1 MVSTTFL
8 NLEDKKQERIIQAA
22 LDEFS
27 IKSFGDASITSIVKK
42 ANISRGSFYQYFGS
56 KENLYQYLVS
66 KLYVK
71 HRQDLYDIIKFNSG
85 NLYDSLIDFY
95 NQYIDEIM
103 SSKYF
108 PFYQNTFLY
117 DNHYLIGEDG
127 LFSLSDQSST
137 RKKDQKNFISII
149 DMDFLRTDSKG
160 DLLEFIYFTVN
171 LIHHMIV
178 DGFINDLSSKDIKE
192 RSFRAVNW
200 LYYGIQ
206 DKNKESSG

>member
-1 MVSTTFL
+1 MVSITYL
-8 NLEDKKQERIIQAA
+8 NLKEEKQERIMLAA

-27 IKSFGDASITSIVKK
+27 ISSFSDASITSIVKK
-42 ANISRGSFYQYFGS
+42 AGISRGSFYQYFGN
-56 KENLYQYLVS
+56 KENLYRYLVN

-71 HRQDLYDIIKFNSG
+71 HRQDLYDIIKSNSG

-95 NQYIDEIM
+95 HQYIDEIM

-108 PFYQNTFLY
+108 YFYKNTFLY
-117 DNHYLIGEDG
+117 VNHYLIGNEG

-137 RKKDQKNFISII
+137 REKDQKNFISII
-149 DMDFLRTDSKG
+149 DMEFLRTDSKE
-160 DLLEFIYFTVN
+160 DLLEFVYFTVN
-171 LIHHMIV
+171 LIHHMII
-178 DGFINDLSSKDIKE
+178 DGFINDLSRKDIKE